1 MLVEKMKAKV
11 CLFLS
16 KGVKRLIS
24 FFAHGA
30 MKGSDGKHLYEKED
44 YADREKAKV
53 QAECIAALEASE
65 LNYTAICLWKFQKG

>member
-1 MLVEKMKAKV
+1 
-11 CLFLS
+11 
-16 KGVKRLIS
+16 
-24 FFAHGA
+24 